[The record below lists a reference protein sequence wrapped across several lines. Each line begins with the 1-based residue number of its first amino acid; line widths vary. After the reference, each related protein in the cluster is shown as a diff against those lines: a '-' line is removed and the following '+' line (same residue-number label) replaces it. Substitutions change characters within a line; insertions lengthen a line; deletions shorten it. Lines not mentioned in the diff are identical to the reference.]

1 MLGRIMGMWLELA
14 VVVGLVLINGFFA
27 LSEMAIVSSRR
38 MRLQQMAES
47 GSAGAARALA
57 LSENPGK
64 FLSSVQVGITLI
76 GILSGAFGGATLGA
90 RLGGVLDDYTFVYP
104 YGERVAFTLVV
115 VLITALSVIV
125 GELVPKRI
133 ALANPEPIAARVSR
147 PLEWVALIGR
157 PFVWFF
163 ERSTAVAL
171 TLLGVRDRG
180 SQSVT
185 EEEVK
190 FAIAEGTEAGVI
202 DAVEE
207 EMIHGVL
214 ELADRSVA
222 SIMTP
227 RPDVYWIDLDDE
239 QDTIARDV
247 AECPYSRIVIARD
260 GDISHPLGVVQKKDL
275 VEDLIRGNGIRMEAQ
290 LREPAHVPESI
301 PAMRMLQIFRTT
313 PLHVA
318 FVLDEYGDF
327 QGLVTLTDIMSA
339 VAGELPED
347 HKQPPQELVKRDDGS
362 WLVDG
367 RAAIDDVKE
376 TLGLRTETNGD
387 FHTAAGLALE
397 RMARIPDEG
406 EHFELD
412 GWRIEVVD
420 MDGNR
425 IDKLLFIPPTKVLKA
440 EEAPGAK

>member
-1 MLGRIMGMWLELA
+1 MGMWIELA
-14 VVVGLVLINGFFA
+14 IVVGLVVLNGFFA
-27 LSEMAIVSSRR
+27 LAEMSVVSSRR
-38 MRLQQMAES
+38 LRLQQLADA
-47 GSAGAARALA
+47 GSRGATRALV
-57 LSENPGK
+57 LMDEPGR

-76 GILSGAFGGATLGA
+76 GIMSGAFGGATLGA
-90 RLGGVLDDYTFVYP
+90 RLGVLLDEIPYVFP
-104 YGERVAFTLVV
+104 YGERIAFFLVV
-115 VLITALSVIV
+115 VLITALSVII

-133 ALANPEPIAARVSR
+133 ALSDPEPIAARVAR
-147 PLEWVALIGR
+147 PLEFVAAIGR

-163 ERSTAVAL
+163 EHSTS
-171 TLLGVRDRG
+171 LLLRLFGIRDRG
-180 SQSVT
+180 RDAVT

-202 DAVEE
+202 DEVEE

-239 QDTIARDV
+239 PDTIARDV

-260 GDISHPLGVVQKKDL
+260 GDMSHPLGVVQKKDL
-275 VEDLIRGNGIRMEAQ
+275 VEDLIRGDGVRLEARMLQ
-290 LREPAHVPESI
+290 PSHVPEGI

-313 PLHVA
+313 PLHIA
-318 FVLDEYGDF
+318 FVFDEYGDF

-339 VAGELPED
+339 VAGELPEE
-347 HKQPPQELVKRDDGS
+347 HKQPPQELLKRDDGS

-367 RAAIDDVKE
+367 RAAIDEVKE
-376 TLGLRTETNGD
+376 TLGLRMETNGD

-397 RMARIPDEG
+397 HMARIPEEG
-406 EHFELD
+406 EHFDLE
-412 GWRIEVVD
+412 GWRVEVID

-425 IDKLLFIPPTKVLKA
+425 IDKLLFIPPAQAPKA
-440 EEAPGAK
+440 EEASA

>member
-1 MLGRIMGMWLELA
+1 MGMWLELA

-27 LSEMAIVSSRR
+27 LAEMAVVSSRR
-38 MRLQQMAES
+38 MRLQQMAEA
-47 GSAGAARALA
+47 GSKGAQHALA
-57 LSENPGK
+57 LSEDPGR

-90 RLGGVLDDYTFVYP
+90 RLGVVLDDWSFIAP
-104 YGERVAFTLVV
+104 HGERVAFILVV
-115 VLITALSVIV
+115 IFITALSVIV
-125 GELVPKRI
+125 GELVPKRV
-133 ALANPEPIAARVSR
+133 ALSNPEVIASRVSR
-147 PLEWVALIGR
+147 PLEIVAAIGQ
-157 PFVWFF
+157 PFVWAF
-163 ERSTAVAL
+163 ERSTAAVMA
-171 TLLGVRDRG
+171 LLGIRDRG

-202 DAVEE
+202 DQVEE

-239 QDTIARDV
+239 PGTIARDV
-247 AECPYSRIVIARD
+247 AECPYSRLVVARD
-260 GDISHPLGVVQKKDL
+260 GDMSHPLGVVQKKDL
-275 VEDLIRGNGIRMEAQ
+275 VQDLIDGSGIRLETHM
-290 LREPAHVPESI
+290 REPAHVPEGI
-301 PAMRMLQIFRTT
+301 PAMRMLQIFRTM

-318 FVLDEYGDF
+318 FVFDEYGDF

-339 VAGELPED
+339 VAGELPEE
-347 HKQPPQELVKRDDGS
+347 HRQPPQELLRRDDGS

-367 RAAIDDVKE
+367 RAAIDEVKE
-376 TLGLRTETNGD
+376 TLGLQMDTNGD

-397 RMARIPDEG
+397 RMARIPEEG
-406 EHFELD
+406 EHFELE
-412 GWRIEVVD
+412 GWRVEIID

-425 IDKLLFIPPTKVLKA
+425 IDKLLFIPPEQVP
-440 EEAPGAK
+440 EEQRASA